1 VLKGRPAPGAL
12 FWNEGVF
19 LRQCRITKERKRKGA
34 YRPPL
39 PPELLEAPPPELLLE
54 PELMVPTEP
63 LELEEEELLLIIVLP
78 ELLVGALV
86 VRL

>member
-1 VLKGRPAPGAL
+1 LK
-12 FWNEGVF
+12 
-19 LRQCRITKERKRKGA
+19 QCRKKEERKRKGA

-63 LELEEEELLLIIVLP
+63 LELEEELLLMIVLP